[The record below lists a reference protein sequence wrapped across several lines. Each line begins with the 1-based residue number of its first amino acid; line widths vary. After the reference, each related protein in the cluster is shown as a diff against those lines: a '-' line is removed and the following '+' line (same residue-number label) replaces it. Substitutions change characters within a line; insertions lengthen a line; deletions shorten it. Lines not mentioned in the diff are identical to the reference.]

1 LRVPVRLVILGP
13 PGAGKGTQAERFAR
27 ERGIP
32 RISTGDILRDAVQAG
47 TALGRAAKAVMDSGR
62 LVGDDVMIGV
72 VTERLKRPDTESGY
86 VLDGFPRTVAQAV
99 ALDGMVDGEAPLVI
113 VDVEVPEERLVER
126 LSSRRICSACG
137 WLAAPG
143 AKECARCGGTL
154 IQRPDD
160 RPDVVRERL
169 RVYMRDTQPL
179 VEYYRRFPT
188 FRSVDGDQGESAVA
202 ADIAAAVASVH
213 GGPR

>member
-1 LRVPVRLVILGP
+1 MILGP

-27 ERGIP
+27 QRGIP

-47 TALGRAAKAVMDSGR
+47 TPLGRAAKAVMDSGR

-72 VTERLKRPDTESGY
+72 ITERLSRPDVTSGF
-86 VLDGFPRTVAQAV
+86 VLDGYPRTVAQAV
-99 ALDGMVDGEAPLVI
+99 ALDGIVDHQTPLVI

-126 LSSRRICSACG
+126 LSGRQICSACG

-143 AKECARCGGTL
+143 ARECARCGGEL
-154 IQRPDD
+154 IHRPDD

-169 RVYMRDTQPL
+169 RIFMRDTQPL
-179 VEYYRRFPT
+179 IEYYRRFPT
-188 FRSVDGDQGESAVA
+188 FRSVDGDQGESAVS
-202 ADIAAAVASVH
+202 ADIASAVASVL
-213 GGPR
+213 GGTR